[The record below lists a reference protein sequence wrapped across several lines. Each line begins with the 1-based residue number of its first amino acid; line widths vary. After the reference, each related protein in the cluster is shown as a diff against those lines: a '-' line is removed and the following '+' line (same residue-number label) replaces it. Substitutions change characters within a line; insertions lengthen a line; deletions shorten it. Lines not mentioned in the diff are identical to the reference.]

1 MFLKFHIVIFDLSFQ
16 ELMAGFARKIPMAPM
31 AANPCAAIA
40 VSRRSRPRSR
50 NVASASSIGVAMSS
64 AKHASKM
71 SNLRCV
77 NNYYCRINPPF
88 SIVRNSIISIP
99 IAR

>member
-1 MFLKFHIVIFDLSFQ
+1 
-16 ELMAGFARKIPMAPM
+16 MAEFARKIPMVPM

-77 NNYYCRINPPF
+77 NNYYYCRIKPPF

-99 IAR
+99 LLDEHAVRRNYQLVDDTAK